1 MVAEKPKILL
11 IEGKR
16 AEYPS
21 FFSGLVKKGFS
32 VESVPN
38 GSTAL
43 SRLQD
48 CHPDLVLIDAASMRT
63 SGKRIC
69 QSIQNSIP
77 HIPIVVV
84 IDETSINTDSLQAHV
99 ILKQPFTLQKL
110 LNRIRPL
117 LPSDDK
123 KLLRVGPLVMD
134 LEQRW
139 VRYGERQERLTPRL
153 VTLLKILMHHQGEVI
168 DRKDLFRQ
176 VWETN
181 YTGDTRTLD
190 VHISWLRQAIEHDA
204 GKPRFI
210 KTVRG
215 VGYRLDI
222 DAEDTQP
229 LPRKRSKHA

>member
-1 MVAEKPKILL
+1 MAADKLKIL
-11 IEGKR
+11 IVEGKR

-21 FFSGLVKKGFS
+21 FFPGLVKKGFL

-38 GSTAL
+38 GSAAL
-43 SRLQD
+43 SRLQG
-48 CHPDLVLIDAASMRT
+48 CNHDLVLIDAASMRT

-69 QSIQNSIP
+69 QAVKRSVPNV
-77 HIPIVVV
+77 PIVVV
-84 IDETSINTDSLQAHV
+84 IDESLKNTGSLQAHV

-134 LEQRW
+134 PEQRW
-139 VRYGERQERLTPRL
+139 VRHGERQARLTPRL
-153 VTLLKILMHHQGEVI
+153 VTLLKILMDHQGEVI
-168 DRKDLFRQ
+168 DRKDLFRR

-190 VHISWLRQAIEHDA
+190 VHISWLRQAIERDES
-204 GKPRFI
+204 KPRFI

-229 LPRKRSKHA
+229 LPRKRA